1 MPGSGATSGCCG
13 PGFGVCTQDL
23 LRKPTHRLK
32 GTRATCLAEFLNT
45 WVSPILVTPGV
56 RDRCCFLLTSS
67 APLPHLGVELP
78 LGVVGLAAEAYPLCL
93 SYCISA
99 SYISCGVQ
107 QDELE
112 NLLKLLAGINT
123 WRFLIKWFRAE
134 SHRTAKS
141 TQLPLE
147 MPALPG

>member
-1 MPGSGATSGCCG
+1 MLECVGVELPLGVVGLALEFAPKICSGSQHTRTGRNPCHLSGR
-13 PGFGVCTQDL
+13 V
-23 LRKPTHRLK
+23 
-32 GTRATCLAEFLNT
+32 AE
-45 WVSPILVTPGV
+45 SPILVTPGI
-56 RDRCCFLLTSS
+56 RDRCCVLLTSS

-78 LGVVGLAAEAYPLCL
+78 LGVVSLAAEAYPLCL

-123 WRFLIKWFRAE
+123 WRFLIKRFRAE

-141 TQLPLE
+141 TQLQLE